1 MRSSWPGERWH
12 DRAVTSV
19 ALVLAPLTCG
29 VVMLISGVA
38 KVGRPDGHP

>member
-1 MRSSWPGERWH
+1 M
-12 DRAVTSV
+12 TSV
-19 ALVLAPLTCG
+19 ALMLAPLTCG